1 MIFAALAIPLA
12 AASIALACGVYTPL
26 RLDPPRGTPGTTLSG
41 VGKNYSTAPGTSPVQ
56 IRLDSIRGQVLWSGR
71 PDEGRTIRPQF
82 EIPRVSEGYHV
93 LLATQTLPDGN
104 RVAGTPGRDVVKV
117 LGSSSSR
124 NEAVPAAWGSKS
136 DPSGGGGLEAPALA
150 LMGSAVLALGL
161 AGGGLFLLRRRE
173 TGAELS

>member
-26 RLDPPRGTPGTTLSG
+26 RVDPPRGAPGTTLSG

-56 IRLDSIRGQVLWSGR
+56 IRIDSIRGPVLWSGR
-71 PDEGRTIRPQF
+71 PDAERTIRPEF
-82 EIPRVSEGYHV
+82 EIPRVSPGYHV

-117 LGSSSSR
+117 LGSSR
-124 NEAVPAAWGSKS
+124 NEAVPAAPGAKS
-136 DPSGGGGLEAPALA
+136 DPSGGGGLQAPSPA
-150 LMGSAVLALGL
+150 LMGSALLALGL
-161 AGGGLFLLRRRE
+161 AGGGVFLLRRRE
-173 TGAELS
+173 SGAELS